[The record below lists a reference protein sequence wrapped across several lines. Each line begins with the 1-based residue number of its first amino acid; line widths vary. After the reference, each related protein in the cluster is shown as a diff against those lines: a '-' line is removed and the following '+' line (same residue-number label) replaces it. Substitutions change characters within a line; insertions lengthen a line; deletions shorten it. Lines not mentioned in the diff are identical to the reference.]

1 MNATKSKRI
10 IALLAAIVLSVGL
23 SLAVSASSTTEP
35 PLLGGN
41 LIWNIESIYY
51 YVDSSANWLF
61 FKLCVKSK
69 IRYKKAT

>member
-51 YVDSSANWLF
+51 FGTLKVFIIMLIPVQIP
-61 FKLCVKSK
+61 L
-69 IRYKKAT
+69 

>member
-41 LIWNIESIYY
+41 LIWNIEISIH
-51 YVDSSANWLF
+51 
-61 FKLCVKSK
+61 
-69 IRYKKAT
+69 

>member
-51 YVDSSANWLF
+51 YVHMICIAIRSNKV
-61 FKLCVKSK
+61 KLSN
-69 IRYKKAT
+69 IEL